1 MPVAVVFYLTLKVFF
16 VGDTLLVALNW
27 LLLRHRPEQQLGLH
41 PSILHP
47 RAGYIHVRP
56 RNVRGT
62 KGRGGEERVKTLQK
76 QHNLD
81 DIPTRTAAGACA
93 GAQRHDSAART
104 ATGKGRRY
112 EIKTSTWD

>member
-56 RNVRGT
+56 RNVRGK
-62 KGRGGEERVKTLQK
+62 KGRGGESVLKHCKNNIIWTIYPRARLPVRVLERSATTA
-76 QHNLD
+76 QH
-81 DIPTRTAAGACA
+81 
-93 GAQRHDSAART
+93 AQQRERED
-104 ATGKGRRY
+104 ATK
-112 EIKTSTWD
+112 